1 MTRTKVNSHETNALL
16 LLSTKTRQIPGH
28 CGLPILIYVIVLNPS
43 YFPKS
48 EEAYLGPCQTSMM
61 DHFFENS

>member
-1 MTRTKVNSHETNALL
+1 MTRIKVNSHETNALL

-28 CGLPILIYVIVLNPS
+28 YGLPILIYVIVLNP

-48 EEAYLGPCQTSMM
+48 EEAYLGPCQTTMI
-61 DHFFENS
+61 DPFFESS